1 MSGFIPEI
9 TTTIT
14 VEADTKPLNDCIELM
29 QDSEIMSQC
38 FTDIIEMLQ
47 TKKDETEKLVDPTAL
62 AVGESLSAYQSAIIK
77 TKHYVTGMMA
87 NSVDVMKDGDGVYM
101 VGNTAMSVDG
111 FPYPLAI
118 EQGTNSHWIEPNT
131 FDALHWKDKLT
142 GNDMFSKGH
151 MVSGIK
157 ADPFVDYSIQNLISN
172 IDDIIN
178 PIMDKTWRE

>member
-14 VEADTKPLNDCIELM
+14 ATANTENLQESIGLM
-29 QDSEIMSQC
+29 QNSEILSEC
-38 FTDIIEMLQ
+38 FSDVISYLQ
-47 TKKDETEKLVDPTAL
+47 SKKEETEKLVDPLAL
-62 AVGESLSAYQSAIIK
+62 AASESLSAYQSAIIK

-87 NSVDVMKDGDGVYM
+87 NSVDVMKDGEGVYL

-118 EQGTNSHWIEPNT
+118 EEGTRDHYVAPVT
-131 FDALHWKDKLT
+131 FDALHWIDKMT
-142 GNDMFSKGH
+142 GEDRFSKGH

-157 ADPFVDYSIQNLISN
+157 ADPFVDYSIQNLEAAIE
-172 IDDIIN
+172 DILN
-178 PIMDKTWRE
+178 PMIQQTWSD